1 MGYDLSF
8 FFFLINK
15 IINKGINKFTKK
27 FRKPPGFVD
36 SIEVLDFLSRVPSK
50 KELFKFKEELI
61 QNNGDTNNVKN
72 INKKKRKT
80 S

>member
-1 MGYDLSF
+1 MF
-8 FFFLINK
+8 IK
-15 IINKGINKFTKK
+15 IGVNKFTKK

-50 KELFKFKEELI
+50 NELFKFKEELL
-61 QNNGDTNNVKN
+61 QNNGETNNLKN
-72 INKKKRKT
+72 INNKKKRKT